1 MTPQERTDAVLEF
14 CSDGAEF
21 TSKDISDWLELTPL
35 QARRAIHP
43 LVESGKILAQG
54 NTRARTYRIKRKRAR
69 YGLVDTVTAPTG
81 TITAQMYIDGG
92 HGWGMQEAT
101 AEFTPQNRPSKWQ
114 RIVAFLKG
122 E

>member
-1 MTPQERTDAVLEF
+1 MTPQERTDAVLDF
-14 CSDGAEF
+14 CSDGMYF
-21 TSKDISDWLELTPL
+21 TSKDIAESLHITPL

-69 YGLVDTVTAPTG
+69 YGLVVDTHPQTLSGLYDETN
-81 TITAQMYIDGG
+81 DG
-92 HGWGMQEAT
+92 WVKS
-101 AEFTPQNRPSKWQ
+101 TPEPYSFLNRPSKWQ